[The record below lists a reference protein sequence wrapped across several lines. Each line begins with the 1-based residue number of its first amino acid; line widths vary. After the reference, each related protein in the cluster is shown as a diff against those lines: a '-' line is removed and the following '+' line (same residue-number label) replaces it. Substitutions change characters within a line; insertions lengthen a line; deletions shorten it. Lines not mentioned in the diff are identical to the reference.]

1 MEGNREVKRQT
12 TFYNLDAIISVGYRV
27 NSKNATHFRIWATG
41 VLKEFIVK
49 GFVLDDEIEE
59 YYFSVVD
66 VVGILSESKNPNNY
80 WKVLKKRLKD
90 EGVELVTI
98 CNQLKLPSH
107 KDGKMYKTDVA
118 TAKQL
123 FRIIQSIPSPNAEP
137 FKQWLAQVGSER
149 LDEIADP
156 EIAIER
162 AVATYREKGYSEEWI
177 TQRLRSIEIRK
188 DLTSEWDRSGVKK
201 GREYAIL
208 TNEISQASF
217 GITTGEHKKIK
228 GLKKENLRDNMT
240 NAELVINMLG
250 ELATTEISKTENPK
264 GFEESKIVARDGGNI
279 AGNAL
284 RELEERTG
292 RKVVSSKNSKNPR
305 LLDENLK

>member
-1 MEGNREVKRQT
+1 MDNETKIKLFQNKEVR
-12 TFYNLDAIISVGYRV
+12 
-27 NSKNATHFRIWATG
+27 
-41 VLKEFIVK
+41 LKW
-49 GFVLDDEIEE
+49 DDEIEE

-66 VVGILSESKNPNNY
+66 VVGILSESKNPSQY
-80 WKVLKKRLKD
+80 WRTLKSRLND
-90 EGVELVTI
+90 EGAQSVTI
-98 CNQLKLPSH
+98 CNKLKMLA
-107 KDGKMYKTDVA
+107 KDGKMRKTDVA

-149 LDEIADP
+149 LDEIANP

-177 TQRLRSIEIRK
+177 TQRLRGIEIRK
-188 DLTSEWDRSGVKK
+188 DLTSEWDMAGVKK
-201 GREYAIL
+201 GRNMQYSPMRLVKRLLVLQQGNI
-208 TNEISQASF
+208 
-217 GITTGEHKKIK
+217 KKIK

-284 RELEERTG
+284 RDLEERTG
-292 RKVVSSKNSKNPR
+292 RKIVSSKNSKNPR

>member
-1 MEGNREVKRQT
+1 MANEIIIKLFQNQEVR
-12 TFYNLDAIISVGYRV
+12 
-27 NSKNATHFRIWATG
+27 
-41 VLKEFIVK
+41 LKW
-49 GFVLDDEIEE
+49 DDEIEE

-66 VVGILSESKNPNNY
+66 VVGILSGSKNPNNY

-123 FRIIQSIPSPNAEP
+123 LRIIQSIPSPNAEP

-177 TQRLRSIEIRK
+177 TQRLRGIEIRK
-188 DLTSEWDRSGVKK
+188 DLTAEWDRSGVKK

-208 TNEISQASF
+208 TNEISEASF
-217 GITTGEHKKIK
+217 GITTGDHKRIK

-250 ELATTEISKTENPK
+250 ELATTEISKTENPQ
-264 GFEESKIVARDGGNI
+264 GFEESKTVARDGGSI

-292 RKVVSSKNSKNPR
+292 RKVVSSNNSKNPR

>member
-1 MEGNREVKRQT
+1 MDNETKIKLFQNQEVR
-12 TFYNLDAIISVGYRV
+12 
-27 NSKNATHFRIWATG
+27 
-41 VLKEFIVK
+41 LKW
-49 GFVLDDEIEE
+49 DDEIEE

-66 VVGILSESKNPNNY
+66 VVGILSESKNPSQY
-80 WKVLKKRLKD
+80 WRTLKSRLND
-90 EGVELVTI
+90 EGAQSVTI
-98 CNQLKLPSH
+98 CNKLKMLA
-107 KDGKMYKTDVA
+107 KDGKMRKTDVA

-217 GITTGEHKKIK
+217 GITTGQHKKIK

-264 GFEESKIVARDGGNI
+264 GFKESKIVARDGGNI

-292 RKVVSSKNSKNPR
+292 RKIVSSKNSKNPR

>member
-1 MEGNREVKRQT
+1 MGKGEKEMTKETKSKLFQNQEVR
-12 TFYNLDAIISVGYRV
+12 
-27 NSKNATHFRIWATG
+27 
-41 VLKEFIVK
+41 LKW
-49 GFVLDDEIEE
+49 DDEIGE
-59 YYFSVVD
+59 YKFSVID
-66 VVGILSESKNPNNY
+66 VVGILSESKNPRKY
-80 WKVLKKRLKD
+80 WSVLKTRLNK
-90 EGVELVTI
+90 EGVELATI
-98 CNQLKLPSH
+98 CSQLKLPSH
-107 KDGKMYKTDVA
+107 KDGKLYETDVA

-123 FRIIQSIPSPNAEP
+123 FRIIQTIPSPNAEP

-162 AVATYREKGYSEEWI
+162 AVTTYREKGYSEEWI
-177 TQRLRSIEIRK
+177 TQRLRGIEIRK
-188 DLTSEWDRSGVKK
+188 DLTAEWNRSGVKK
-201 GREYAIL
+201 GKEYAIL

-217 GITTGEHKKIK
+217 GITTGQHKKIK

-250 ELATTEISKTENPK
+250 ELATTEISKTENPH
-264 GFEESKIVARDGGNI
+264 GFEESKIVARDGGGI

-284 RELEERTG
+284 RELENRTG

-305 LLDENLK
+305 LLDDDLK

>member
-1 MEGNREVKRQT
+1 MDNETKIKLFQNQEVR
-12 TFYNLDAIISVGYRV
+12 
-27 NSKNATHFRIWATG
+27 
-41 VLKEFIVK
+41 LKW
-49 GFVLDDEIEE
+49 DDEIEE

-66 VVGILSESKNPNNY
+66 VVGILSESKNPSQY
-80 WKVLKKRLKD
+80 WRTLKSRLND
-90 EGVELVTI
+90 EGAQSVTI
-98 CNQLKLPSH
+98 CNKLKMLA
-107 KDGKMYKTDVA
+107 KDGKMRKTDVA

>member
-1 MEGNREVKRQT
+1 MTDETKIKLFQNQEVR
-12 TFYNLDAIISVGYRV
+12 
-27 NSKNATHFRIWATG
+27 
-41 VLKEFIVK
+41 LKW
-49 GFVLDDEIEE
+49 DDEIGE

-66 VVGILSESKNPNNY
+66 VVGILSESKNPRKY
-80 WKVLKKRLKD
+80 WSVLKTRLNK
-90 EGVELVTI
+90 EGVEVATI
-98 CNQLKLPSH
+98 CSQLKMPSA
-107 KDGKMYKTDVA
+107 DGKMRKTDVA

-240 NAELVINMLG
+240 NAELFINMLG
-250 ELATTEISKTENPK
+250 ELATTEISKTENPQ

>member
-1 MEGNREVKRQT
+1 MIEETKIKLFQNQEVRYK
-12 TFYNLDAIISVGYRV
+12 
-27 NSKNATHFRIWATG
+27 W
-41 VLKEFIVK
+41 
-49 GFVLDDEIEE
+49 DDELEE
-59 YYFSVVD
+59 YYFSVID

-107 KDGKMYKTDVA
+107 KDGKLYKTDVA

-123 FRIIQSIPSPNAEP
+123 FRIIQAIPSPNAEP

-162 AVATYREKGYSEEWI
+162 AVATYREKWYSEEWI
-177 TQRLRSIEIRK
+177 TQRLRGIEILK
-188 DLTSEWDRSGVKK
+188 DLTAEWDRSGVKK
-201 GREYAIL
+201 GKEYAIL

-217 GITTGEHKKIK
+217 GITTGEHKRIK

-250 ELATTEISKTENPK
+250 ELATTEISKTENPQ
-264 GFEESKIVARDGGNI
+264 GFEESKTVARDGGNI

-284 RELEERTG
+284 RELENRTG
-292 RKVVSSKNSKNPR
+292 RKVVSSKNSKNPK

>member
-1 MEGNREVKRQT
+1 MTDETKIKLFQDQEVR
-12 TFYNLDAIISVGYRV
+12 
-27 NSKNATHFRIWATG
+27 
-41 VLKEFIVK
+41 LKW
-49 GFVLDDEIEE
+49 DDEIEE

-66 VVGILSESKNPNNY
+66 VVGILSESKNPSQY
-80 WKVLKKRLKD
+80 WRTLKSRLND
-90 EGVELVTI
+90 EWVQSVTI
-98 CNQLKLPSH
+98 CNRLKMLA
-107 KDGKMYKTDVA
+107 KDGKMRKTDVA

-177 TQRLRSIEIRK
+177 TQRLMGIEIRK

-217 GITTGEHKKIK
+217 GITTGQHKKIK

-240 NAELVINMLG
+240 NADLFINMLG
-250 ELATTEISKTENPK
+250 ELATTEISKTENPQ
-264 GFEESKIVARDGGNI
+264 GFEESKIIARDGGTLP
-279 AGNAL
+279 AML
-284 RELEERTG
+284 
-292 RKVVSSKNSKNPR
+292 
-305 LLDENLK
+305 

>member
-1 MEGNREVKRQT
+1 MANETKIKLFQNQEVR
-12 TFYNLDAIISVGYRV
+12 
-27 NSKNATHFRIWATG
+27 
-41 VLKEFIVK
+41 LKW
-49 GFVLDDEIEE
+49 DEEIGE

-66 VVGILSESKNPNNY
+66 VVGILSESKNPRKY
-80 WKVLKKRLKD
+80 WSVLKTRLNK
-90 EGVELVTI
+90 EGVEVATI
-98 CNQLKLPSH
+98 CSQLKMPSS
-107 KDGKMYKTDVA
+107 DGKMRKTDVA

-123 FRIIQSIPSPNAEP
+123 FRIIQSLPSPNAEP

-177 TQRLRSIEIRK
+177 TQRLRGIEIRK
-188 DLTSEWDRSGVKK
+188 DLTAEWDRSGVKK
-201 GREYAIL
+201 GIEYAIL

-250 ELATTEISKTENPK
+250 ELATTEISKTENPQ

-284 RELEERTG
+284 RELENRTG

>member
-1 MEGNREVKRQT
+1 MANEIIIKLFQNQEVR
-12 TFYNLDAIISVGYRV
+12 
-27 NSKNATHFRIWATG
+27 
-41 VLKEFIVK
+41 LKW
-49 GFVLDDEIEE
+49 DDEIEE

-66 VVGILSESKNPNNY
+66 VVGILSGSKNPNNY

-123 FRIIQSIPSPNAEP
+123 LRIIQSILSPNAEP

-177 TQRLRSIEIRK
+177 TQRLRGIEIRK
-188 DLTSEWDRSGVKK
+188 DLTAEWDRSGVKK

-208 TNEISQASF
+208 TNEISEASF
-217 GITTGEHKKIK
+217 GITTGEHKRIN

-250 ELATTEISKTENPK
+250 ELATTEISKTENPQ
-264 GFEESKIVARDGGNI
+264 GFEESKTVARDGGSI

-292 RKVVSSKNSKNPR
+292 RKVVSSNNSKNPR

>member
-1 MEGNREVKRQT
+1 MADETKIKLFQNQEVR
-12 TFYNLDAIISVGYRV
+12 
-27 NSKNATHFRIWATG
+27 
-41 VLKEFIVK
+41 LKW
-49 GFVLDDEIEE
+49 DDEIEE

-162 AVATYREKGYSEEWI
+162 GVATYREKGYSEEWI
-177 TQRLRSIEIRK
+177 TQWLRGIEIRK
-188 DLTSEWDRSGVKK
+188 NLTSEWDRSGVKK

-228 GLKKENLRDNMT
+228 GLKKENIRDNMT

-264 GFEESKIVARDGGNI
+264 GFKESKIVARDGGNI

-292 RKVVSSKNSKNPR
+292 RKIVSSKNSKNPR

>member
-1 MEGNREVKRQT
+1 MGKGEKEMTKETKIKLFQNQEVR
-12 TFYNLDAIISVGYRV
+12 
-27 NSKNATHFRIWATG
+27 
-41 VLKEFIVK
+41 LKW
-49 GFVLDDEIEE
+49 DDEIGE
-59 YYFSVVD
+59 YKFSVID
-66 VVGILSESKNPNNY
+66 VVGILSESKNPRKY
-80 WKVLKKRLKD
+80 WSVLKTRLNK
-90 EGVELVTI
+90 EGVELATI
-98 CNQLKLPSH
+98 CSQLKLPSH
-107 KDGKMYKTDVA
+107 KDGKLYETDVA

-123 FRIIQSIPSPNAEP
+123 FRIIQTIPSPNAEP

-162 AVATYREKGYSEEWI
+162 AVTTYREKGYSEEWI
-177 TQRLRSIEIRK
+177 TQRLRGIEIRK
-188 DLTSEWDRSGVKK
+188 DLTAEWNRSGVKK
-201 GREYAIL
+201 GKEYAIL

-217 GITTGEHKKIK
+217 GITTGQHEKIK

-250 ELATTEISKTENPK
+250 ELATTEISKTENPH
-264 GFEESKIVARDGGNI
+264 GFEESKIVARDGGGI

-284 RELEERTG
+284 RELENRTG

-305 LLDENLK
+305 LLDDDLK

>member
-1 MEGNREVKRQT
+1 MANEIIIKLFQNQEVR
-12 TFYNLDAIISVGYRV
+12 
-27 NSKNATHFRIWATG
+27 
-41 VLKEFIVK
+41 LKW
-49 GFVLDDEIEE
+49 DDEIEE

-66 VVGILSESKNPNNY
+66 VVGILSGSKNPNNY

-123 FRIIQSIPSPNAEP
+123 LRIIQSIPSPNAEP

-177 TQRLRSIEIRK
+177 TQRLRGIEIRK
-188 DLTSEWDRSGVKK
+188 DLTAEWDRSGVKK

-208 TNEISQASF
+208 TNEISEASF
-217 GITTGEHKKIK
+217 GITTGEHKRIK

-250 ELATTEISKTENPK
+250 ELATTEISKTENPQ
-264 GFEESKIVARDGGNI
+264 GFEESKTVARDGGSI

-292 RKVVSSKNSKNPR
+292 RKVVSSNNSKNPR